1 MSRAVSVIFLLS
13 LMVLTPAALAQDEVN
28 ISILQWSH
36 FVPSHDQWFDAWA
49 VEWGEANN
57 IGVRVDHV
65 DIEQIPQTLSAS
77 ISAGDGHSIYEM
89 IVPAFAFVEGLHP
102 LNDINA
108 AAVEAHGAPAATCP
122 DGSYLAIANMYFGFA
137 HGYLPGP
144 GHYVKSLWEEAGYPD
159 GPATWQDLLE
169 GGRAIYESTGIPV
182 GMGISPEPDS
192 QAGILA
198 AIWSFGGSIQDENEN
213 VVFDSPETRAAVEYY
228 AQLYHEAMTPEV
240 LAWSPASDNQAL
252 IAGEA
257 SYILNPISAYRTL
270 QVIDPDA
277 AADIGLAPA
286 LAGPAGPIAST
297 HGWLTYI
304 IPQYVQGDELEA
316 AKKFIL
322 DHTANYRDAVLNSA
336 LYNFPCFPSTVPD
349 LAALLEN
356 DPFGS
361 VPADKLTVLGRAGE
375 WSVFPGYPG
384 PSNPAVL
391 QFFSENWLA
400 NVVAS
405 VALGEKTSEEALAEA
420 QARAEVIF
428 DEWRARGLVGGG
440 GDG

>member
-1 MSRAVSVIFLLS
+1 MNRFGILMLVASLL
-13 LMVLTPAALAQDEVN
+13 VAAPTLAQDDVN
-28 ISILQWSH
+28 ITILQWSH
-36 FVPSHDQWFDAWA
+36 FVPTHDQWFDAWA
-49 VEWGEANN
+49 EEWGEANN
-57 IGVRVDHV
+57 VGVRVDHV

-89 IVPAFAFVEGLHP
+89 IVPAFAFVQGLHP

-108 AAVEAHGAPAATCP
+108 AAVEAHGAPAETCP
-122 DGSYLAIANMYFGFA
+122 DGSYLAIADMYFGFA

-144 GHYVKSLWEEAGYPD
+144 GHYVKSLWEAAGYPE
-159 GPATWQDLLE
+159 GPTTWQDLLE
-169 GGRAIYESTGIPV
+169 GGRAIYESSGVPV

-198 AIWSFGGSIQDENEN
+198 AIWSFGGGIQDEDEN
-213 VVFDSPETRAAVEYY
+213 VVFNSPETIEAVNYY
-228 AQLYHEAMTPEV
+228 AQLYREAMTPEV

-270 QVIDPDA
+270 QHINPEA

-304 IPQYVQGDELEA
+304 IPTYVQGDELEA
-316 AKKFIL
+316 AKQFIL

-349 LAALLEN
+349 LQILLEN

-361 VPADKLTVLGRAGE
+361 VPADKLTVLSRADE

-405 VALGEKTSEEALAEA
+405 VALGERTAEDAVAEA
-420 QARAEVIF
+420 HARAEVIF
-428 DEWRARGLVGGG
+428 EEWRALGLVGGG
-440 GDG
+440 ESQ

>member
-1 MSRAVSVIFLLS
+1 MNRFGFLLLVAS
-13 LMVLTPAALAQDEVN
+13 LLMVAPLTLAQDEVD

-49 VEWGEANN
+49 AAWGEANN
-57 IGVRVDHV
+57 VGVRVDHV

-108 AAVEAHGAPAATCP
+108 AAVEAHGAPAETCP
-122 DGSYLAIANMYFGFA
+122 EGSYLAILDMYFGFT

-144 GHYVKSLWEEAGYPD
+144 GHYVRSLWEAAGYPA

-169 GGRAIYESTGIPV
+169 GGRAIYESSGVPV

-198 AIWSFGGSIQDENEN
+198 AVWSFGGSIQDENEN
-213 VVFDSPETRAAVEYY
+213 AVFNSPETIAAVEYY
-228 AQLYHEAMTPEV
+228 AQLYREAMTPEV

-270 QVIDPDA
+270 QHIDPEA
-277 AADIGLAPA
+277 AADIGLTPA
-286 LAGPAGPIAST
+286 LAGPAGPLAST

-304 IPQYVQGDELEA
+304 IPTYVQGDELEA
-316 AKKFIL
+316 AKQFIL
-322 DHTANYRDAVLNSA
+322 DHTASYRDAVLNSA
-336 LYNFPCFPSTVPD
+336 LYNFPCYPSTVPD
-349 LAALLEN
+349 LPDLLES

-361 VPADKLTVLGRAGE
+361 EPADKLTVLNQAGE

-405 VALGEKTSEEALAEA
+405 VALGEKTAEDAVAEA
-420 QARAEVIF
+420 HARAEVIF
-428 DEWRARGLVGGG
+428 DEWRAKDLVGGG
-440 GDG
+440 G